1 MNQFCSIC
9 QNNIKKNQIKRLA
22 CNHAFCKSC
31 LDEWKKRNKNSCPNC
46 REQIHTPHSYN
57 LRNRSHN
64 SNHILHNNRERPI
77 GSFTNFTNY
86 IINEYLELNEQQR
99 QTRNNSQHLREI
111 LITQEIK
118 SKLKELSIINNS
130 RGSCL
135 KEKAAIINH
144 CVLLLKNNS
153 WMYYNNDY
161 NKQILQNR
169 FKLIRNH
176 ESDYIKQ
183 KVDEWYYELFQTQIV

>member
-64 SNHILHNNRERPI
+64 SNHILHNNREHPI
-77 GSFTNFTNY
+77 GSFTNF

-99 QTRNNSQHLREI
+99 QTRNNSQHLRKI

-118 SKLKELSIINNS
+118 SKLKELSILNNS
-130 RGSCL
+130 RQSYL
-135 KEKAAIINH
+135 KEKTAVINH
-144 CVLLLKNNS
+144 VVLLLKNNS
-153 WMYYNNDY
+153 WIYYNNDH
-161 NKQILQNR
+161 NKQIIQNR

>member
-9 QNNIKKNQIKRLA
+9 QNNIKKNQMKTLA
-22 CNHAFCKSC
+22 CNHSFCKPC

-46 REQIHTPHSYN
+46 REKIHTPHSYN
-57 LRNRSHN
+57 LRNRSYR
-64 SNHILHNNRERPI
+64 SNHVVLHANRERPI
-77 GSFTNFTNY
+77 GSFTNF

-99 QTRNNSQHLREI
+99 QTRNNSQHLRKI

-118 SKLKELSIINNS
+118 SKLKELSILNNS
-130 RGSCL
+130 RQSYL
-135 KEKAAIINH
+135 KEKTAIINH
-144 CVLLLKNNS
+144 VVLLLKNNS
-153 WMYYNNDY
+153 WIYYNNDH
-161 NKQILQNR
+161 NKQIIQNR